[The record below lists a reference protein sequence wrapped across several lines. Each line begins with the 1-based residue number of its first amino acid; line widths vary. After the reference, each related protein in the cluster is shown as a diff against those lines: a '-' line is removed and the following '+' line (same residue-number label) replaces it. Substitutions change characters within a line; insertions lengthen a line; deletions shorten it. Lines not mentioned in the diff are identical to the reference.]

1 MSSTSPNPARPFIRL
16 PYPHLPTP
24 ASSSSSTSSAFQST
38 SSLSS
43 LSAPSLA
50 SAPLPSPSVQQH
62 SVPFFSSLG
71 SQRPQEPQELCQQP
85 QSLTQ
90 PLSFDY
96 RPNREGAGR
105 TAAETKSLLSEYA
118 LLAEAAKRAQMAV
131 LTRDMEGVE
140 L

>member
-1 MSSTSPNPARPFIRL
+1 M
-16 PYPHLPTP
+16 
-24 ASSSSSTSSAFQST
+24 
-38 SSLSS
+38 
-43 LSAPSLA
+43 SAPSSA

-62 SVPFFSSLG
+62 SGSFSSSLG
-71 SQRPQEPQELCQQP
+71 PQRPQQLQELYQKP
-85 QSLTQ
+85 QSPTP

-96 RPNREGAGR
+96 RPNREDAGC

-131 LTRDMEGVE
+131 LMRDMEGIE